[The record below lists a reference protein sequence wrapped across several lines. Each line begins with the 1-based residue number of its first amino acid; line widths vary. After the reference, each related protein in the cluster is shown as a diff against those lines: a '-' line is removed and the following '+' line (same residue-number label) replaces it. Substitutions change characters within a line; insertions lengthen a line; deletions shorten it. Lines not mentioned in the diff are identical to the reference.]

1 MYYICYNS
9 NNMSIKFTG
18 EFPSNEQFQGTGR
31 GKVLLDGDTVRGII
45 QGYQVFPWAMLV
57 PSAEGFARDAG
68 IRSTDVAILSERAGE
83 QGIDGFYR
91 AATGLPVVQHNGYV
105 VELSGTGSV
114 ADFAP
119 AEDPVG
125 SIRAVDSETQSAVA
139 AALAPNHTPQ
149 QLIGLAQALLTQA
162 AIQA

>member
-1 MYYICYNS
+1 
-9 NNMSIKFTG
+9 MSVKFTG

-31 GKVLLDGDTVRGII
+31 GKVLPDGNAVRGII
-45 QGYQVFPWAMLV
+45 QGYQVLPWAMLV

-68 IRSTDVAILSERAGE
+68 IRPTDVAVLSDRAGE
-83 QGIDGFYR
+83 QGIEGFYR
-91 AATGLPVVQHNGYV
+91 AATGLPVIRHNGYV
-105 VELSGTGSV
+105 VELSGTGST
-114 ADFAP
+114 ADFVP
-119 AEDPVG
+119 AEDTVS

-162 AIQA
+162 ATQA